1 MSNSQESTSVS
12 NSGRLHGIKLDPN
25 HYSPLPDEIKFLKEQ
40 TGIEDE
46 EELKNHIVS
55 VQTDAWQV
63 QDSELQTWS
72 RS

>member
-1 MSNSQESTSVS
+1 MSNSQESTSIS
-12 NSGRLHGIKLDPN
+12 FSGRLHGLKLDPS
-25 HYSPLPDEIKFLKEQ
+25 HYLPLPDEVKFLKEQ

-63 QDSELQTWS
+63 RDSELQTWS

>member
-1 MSNSQESTSVS
+1 MSNSQESISVS
-12 NSGRLHGIKLDPN
+12 NSGRLHGLKLDPN
-25 HYSPLPDEIKFLKEQ
+25 HYLPLPDEIKFLKEQ

>member
-1 MSNSQESTSVS
+1 MSNSQESTSIS
-12 NSGRLHGIKLDPN
+12 FSGRLHGLKLYPN
-25 HYSPLPDEIKFLKEQ
+25 HYLPLPDEIKFLKEQ
-40 TGIEDE
+40 TSIEDE

-63 QDSELQTWS
+63 RDSELQTWS